1 MFSGDNE
8 NLHIVLSDYNLKVST
23 NTIDLAGEI
32 IQDLSKFFGIQ
43 ELNSKADFP
52 SEISKIKDILE
63 KIDDF
68 NSLRTQLTVNMA
80 ENCQNVKALIV
91 KAEDARIQQNMS
103 YFKQSLSSLHQFNGE
118 LLGEYQIRANNHSE
132 LLNCLKIVNQ
142 YIQRA
147 GNLRCGQK
155 MNKTIASFREGV
167 KNRNID
173 KIIDAICNGN

>member
-1 MFSGDNE
+1 
-8 NLHIVLSDYNLKVST
+8 
-23 NTIDLAGEI
+23 
-32 IQDLSKFFGIQ
+32 
-43 ELNSKADFP
+43 
-52 SEISKIKDILE
+52 
-63 KIDDF
+63 
-68 NSLRTQLTVNMA
+68 MA